1 MPSKTP
7 EEVLRAISAD
17 FKTKGITHA
26 SAASRLGLKSA
37 QTISNLLSSKKYLS
51 KTQAI
56 RFRDAF
62 GYNEE
67 FLTNGTGDLIAF
79 ESFEIARAWTRGS
92 LTSTSNLTPG
102 QIALILY
109 WIQELLSLIDN
120 EYAQEIMSSI
130 HSFVRANE
138 TAKASLADYQGDDY
152 EKALKSRVYLYES
165 MAIDN
170 IHHILDKMRGEIG

>member
-79 ESFEIARAWTRGS
+79 ESFEIVKKSLCKVSGPFVPFPAVFISISRIQYRGINTRKLGRNFEVEERDLLGGS
-92 LTSTSNLTPG
+92 LEHVT
-102 QIALILY
+102 
-109 WIQELLSLIDN
+109 
-120 EYAQEIMSSI
+120 
-130 HSFVRANE
+130 V
-138 TAKASLADYQGDDY
+138 
-152 EKALKSRVYLYES
+152 
-165 MAIDN
+165 
-170 IHHILDKMRGEIG
+170 